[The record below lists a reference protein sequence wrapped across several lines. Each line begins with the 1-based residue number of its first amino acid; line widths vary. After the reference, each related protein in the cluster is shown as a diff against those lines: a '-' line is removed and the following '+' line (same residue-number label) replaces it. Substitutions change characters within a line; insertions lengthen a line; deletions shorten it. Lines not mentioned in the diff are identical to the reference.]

1 MIFRWT
7 LPCVVRLGLCV
18 GERVGDA
25 VPGQSGRG
33 DVGQGHCEE
42 LRVQAIHRHVHV
54 SHQVCLWSCEFNYVL
69 VPTCVW
75 SCGSNRVVACRPGR
89 LMIKTGSYPKCPQ
102 VSSLAAFWRT
112 PPTPRGWRPS
122 PRGAAATACR
132 PPRCPSPR
140 RAPWRPSSTGTLWCA
155 GAHGRGEIQWK
166 RNVCPGED

>member
-1 MIFRWT
+1 MGT
-7 LPCVVRLGLCV
+7 PVTPCVVRLGLCV
-18 GERVGDA
+18 GERVGNA
-25 VPGQSGRG
+25 VPGQGGRG

-42 LRVQAIHRHVHV
+42 LRVQAIHWHVHDFTYHIKSLCGHV
-54 SHQVCLWSCEFNYVL
+54 NSTTYLSLL
-69 VPTCVW
+69 VHCPRLAYR
-75 SCGSNRVVACRPGR
+75 SGR
-89 LMIKTGSYPKCPQ
+89 LMVKTGSYPKCPQ

-155 GAHGRGEIQWK
+155 GARGRGEIQRK
-166 RNVCPGED
+166 RDFYSTS